1 MGARQSPAV
10 EQRRGAGRRT
20 GRSTGRA
27 AGRGSGRLRLV
38 PPPGAFAE
46 APDEEAPDGE
56 AGVEAAV
63 VADGGG
69 GATPAL
75 RARPGDEAG
84 TTTAEYTV
92 VTGAAVA
99 FGALLFKLLT
109 SDWGERILSTAFRH
123 VISLLGA

>member
-10 EQRRGAGRRT
+10 EPRRGTRRHT
-20 GRSTGRA
+20 GRGP
-27 AGRGSGRLRLV
+27 GRGAGRLRLV
-38 PPPGAFAE
+38 PPLGAV
-46 APDEEAPDGE
+46 EED
-56 AGVEAAV
+56 AGIESAV
-63 VADGGG
+63 GADVSEG
-69 GATPAL
+69 TT
-75 RARPGDEAG
+75 RASQPRPGDEAG

-109 SDWGERILSTAFRH
+109 SEWGDRILSTAFRH